1 MTDDKVF
8 GRLYSLTVGRFER
21 LVPKVKENLFEN
33 LATKVAYNIPDSIAA
48 PNGYIDFNTLPA
60 SFIEFNDNQIVAKI
74 INSKDNTAPAS
85 IQLYNLDPEDIKQ
98 IKQDDMLILKAGYKQ
113 DVTKVQT
120 AVGEGIIQDLP
131 LLFVGQVVRIR
142 TYREE
147 QDMITEIIC
156 GDSISVK
163 KNVKVTASWPPGT
176 TRLKVIQDMAKLA
189 AANGVPTG
197 SIQTRNLLPDGKT
210 MGTLNAAYIAGYSVH
225 GFLFEELEKLCEAS
239 GMRSYTAVGKL
250 YVEPKQVTRTLEVV
264 RVTPAHI
271 KGNIAPETDNTG
283 KLSGEN
289 TNNKTGLTLNL
300 FLNGRIQPNQIL
312 SLSGTPDY
320 DGEYQIT
327 SVNHELN
334 LRGEVW
340 DTIVSCVKV

>member
-1 MTDDKVF
+1 MNDDIVF
-8 GRLYSLTVGRFER
+8 GRLYSLVVGRFDR

-33 LATKVAYNIPDSIAA
+33 LVTKVAYNIPDTIAN
-48 PNGYIDFNTLPA
+48 PDGYIDFNTVPA
-60 SFIEFNDNQIVAKI
+60 SFIEFNDNQLVAKI
-74 INSKDNTAPAS
+74 INNKDNTTPAT
-85 IQLYNLDPEDIKQ
+85 IQLYNLDLEDAKQ
-98 IKQDDMLILKAGYKQ
+98 IKEDDMLILKAGYKQ
-113 DVTKVQT
+113 DVTKIQT
-120 AVGEGIIQDLP
+120 AVGEGIVEDLP
-131 LLFVGQVVRIR
+131 ILFVGQVVIIR

-210 MGTLNAAYIAGYSVH
+210 LGTLNAAYIAGYSVQ
-225 GFLFEELEKLCEAS
+225 GFLFDELEKLCEAS
-239 GMRSYTAVGKL
+239 GMRAYTALGKL
-250 YVEPKQVTRTLEVV
+250 YVEPKQVTRTVEVI

-300 FLNGRIQPNQIL
+300 FLSGRIQPNQIL
-312 SLSGTPDY
+312 SLSGTLDY

-327 SVNHELN
+327 SVDHELN
-334 LRGEVW
+334 FRGEMW